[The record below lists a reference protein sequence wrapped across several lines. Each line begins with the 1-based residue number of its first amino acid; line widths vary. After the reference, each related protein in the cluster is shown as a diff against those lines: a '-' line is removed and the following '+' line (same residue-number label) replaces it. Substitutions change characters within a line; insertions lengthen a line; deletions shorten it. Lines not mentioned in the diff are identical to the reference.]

1 MNMENSNYEI
11 GKPAFSKSLRLMIID
26 IFIMAVYRYF
36 KLKASGIKIK
46 RAMLDLMKEIARLS
60 NIKNG

>member
-26 IFIMAVYRYF
+26 IFIMAVYMYF
-36 KLKASGIKIK
+36 KLKTSLLS
-46 RAMLDLMKEIARLS
+46 RAT
-60 NIKNG
+60 